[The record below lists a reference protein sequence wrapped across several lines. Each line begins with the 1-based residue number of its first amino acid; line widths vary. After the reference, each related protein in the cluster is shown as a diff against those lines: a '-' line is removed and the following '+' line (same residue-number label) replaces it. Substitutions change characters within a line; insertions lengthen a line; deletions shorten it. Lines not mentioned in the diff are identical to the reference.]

1 MHARRE
7 GRGSDAARNG
17 ARQPD
22 EFYSLK
28 AGGKVRVKSVF
39 RQAQPEEIEEIFSL
53 YGKRIRWMDE
63 NGVRQWN
70 ATDYLAVYPAK
81 YYRGQ

>member
-1 MHARRE
+1 M
-7 GRGSDAARNG
+7 
-17 ARQPD
+17 
-22 EFYSLK
+22 
-28 AGGKVRVKSVF
+28 KSVF

-63 NGVRQWN
+63 NGVHQWN